1 MATRLQYLNRMGISV
16 WVPRETEASTHV
28 ASSEPDSM
36 AEAFTDVDISF
47 QCLDYDGIGLCYSC
61 RSTDQARLSGI
72 RQFCDDVS
80 FAIQKKKV
88 TPEIIDLNFLLTD
101 TGTVDQTRESTS
113 DPAQQKLQK
122 LPGQVIVFG
131 DMPAGFAPDLEEIT
145 VGSSYQVD
153 DRQFLV
159 AEDVQSHLGNV
170 EQKKSALDCNQSGS
184 FLYSPLTYSLTRR
197 RGFTAQKMTSEHAC
211 CTTHGR

>member
-16 WVPRETEASTHV
+16 WVPRDTQASV
-28 ASSEPDSM
+28 QVVSSEPDSM
-36 AEAFTDVDISF
+36 TEASISY

-61 RSTDQARLSGI
+61 RSMDQARKSSI

-80 FAIQKKKV
+80 FAIQKKKI
-88 TPEIIDLNFLLTD
+88 TPEIIDLNFLLAD
-101 TGTVDQTRESTS
+101 TGTVDQTRKSTS
-113 DPAQQKLQK
+113 DPSLQNLQK
-122 LPGQVIVFG
+122 LPGQMIVFG
-131 DMPAGFAPDLEEIT
+131 DMPAGFVPDLEEIT

-170 EQKKSALDCNQSGS
+170 EQKKALWTAINLAPS
-184 FLYSPLTYSLTRR
+184 FIR
-197 RGFTAQKMTSEHAC
+197 Q
-211 CTTHGR
+211 